1 MYNWTWHRRVVWFQN
16 LSPAHN
22 TNLFALS
29 PQIQLR
35 TTNDGARR
43 RQINNRNCSTWAIPW
58 CFYKISR
65 SFDGVS
71 TSIIWK
77 KYHPPELKH
86 RPIFPLLFEGE
97 NNRLYPWSAVVILFN
112 PEGMGIWE
120 WVILFSEIF
129 EGMGIG
135 MGMGMGNSIFFWNR
149 YRVGEVVCVKKS
161 RFFLVFKSLENEHFF
176 SRK

>member
-1 MYNWTWHRRVVWFQN
+1 
-16 LSPAHN
+16 
-22 TNLFALS
+22 
-29 PQIQLR
+29 
-35 TTNDGARR
+35 
-43 RQINNRNCSTWAIPW
+43 
-58 CFYKISR
+58 
-65 SFDGVS
+65 
-71 TSIIWK
+71 
-77 KYHPPELKH
+77 
-86 RPIFPLLFEGE
+86 
-97 NNRLYPWSAVVILFN
+97 VVILFN

-176 SRK
+176 FKKIMMN